1 MFTLMKNTIDS
12 GNYKFLDLQ
21 QRIAR
26 LYAMGNISEDE
37 LNDLMTMAV
46 EKANPET
53 ERPEVLILIQTL
65 SKKVESLTS
74 CVEALTARVKALES
88 GDTSGGTDE
97 GDTDEYPAWEPWD
110 GLSNKYQ
117 PGAIVSHG
125 DELWE
130 SVYSGQNV
138 WEPGVV
144 DERFWIHYTPEE

>member
-1 MFTLMKNTIDS
+1 MFILMKNTINS

-53 ERPEVLILIQTL
+53 ERPETLVLIQNL
-65 SKKVESLTS
+65 SAK
-74 CVEALTARVKALES
+74 VEALTVRVKMMEGS
-88 GDTSGGTDE
+88 DTAGGTE
-97 GDTDEYPAWEPWD
+97 GDVDEYPAWEPWD
-110 GLSNKYQ
+110 GLSDHYQ
-117 PGAIVSHG
+117 PGAIVSHNG
-125 DELWE
+125 QLWE

-144 DERFWIHYTPEE
+144 DQRFWIPYTTE